1 MNAIRTAR
9 LELVP
14 LSGSFVD
21 ALKRGDRR
29 AAERE
34 IGARV
39 SRWLVNEPAHLVQL
53 QLAQLAANAI
63 GMAAIGR
70 AIVVVLAT
78 GRRRVIGS
86 IGFHGPPDDR
96 GRLELGCVIDPVD
109 LSQGYAAEAMT
120 ALVDWAAHRFGI
132 RRFVVAIPLVG
143 EHRGGGPVEIGFL
156 SAASGEEQIE
166 AFRHAPEPG
175 RAATRLRVRQAQP
188 SVRRR

>member
-1 MNAIRTAR
+1 VEIIRTAR

-14 LSGSFVD
+14 LDASFVD

-39 SRWLVNEPAHLVQL
+39 SRWLVIDPAHFVQL
-53 QLAQLAANAI
+53 RLAQLAADAI
-63 GMAAIGR
+63 GMAGIGR
-70 AIVVVLAT
+70 AIVLVPAT

-109 LSQGYAAEAMT
+109 QRQGYAAEAMT
-120 ALVDWAAHRFGI
+120 ALVEWAAHRHGI
-132 RRFVVAIPLVG
+132 TRFVVAIPLVG
-143 EHRGGGPVEIGFL
+143 ERGGGPPVEIGFL
-156 SAASGEEQIE
+156 SAASSEVQLE
-166 AFRHAPEPG
+166 ALAPVLESERPP
-175 RAATRLRVRQAQP
+175 RA
-188 SVRRR
+188 